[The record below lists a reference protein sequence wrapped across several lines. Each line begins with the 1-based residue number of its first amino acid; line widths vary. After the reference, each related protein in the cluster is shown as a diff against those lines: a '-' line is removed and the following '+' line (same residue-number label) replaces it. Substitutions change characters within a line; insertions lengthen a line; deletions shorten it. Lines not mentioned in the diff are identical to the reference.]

1 MSSAKNLNEIL
12 LDRNLSPENKWGFKS
27 ILTDDSLSYVVW
39 NKDTNEGL
47 VVDPV
52 KESIQLTYD
61 TIVAAGNI
69 RWLIFDTHTHADHV
83 SGAAELSKK
92 IKAPLLMH
100 EKAPSRRVDIR
111 ISRDISWPLTGE
123 ALQIL
128 LTPGHT
134 SDALCLKWG
143 PFLFTG
149 DLILH
154 GDTGRDDLPTGDP
167 TSHFDSL
174 EKIRK
179 LIPKNTLIL
188 PGHDAEGGRVTSL
201 ETQLKINPSFN
212 QSREEFIKESEAYE
226 GAAPKKL
233 KESLFENF
241 K

>member
-111 ISRDISWPLTGE
+111 ISRDISWPLTSNFANSG
-123 ALQIL
+123 AYVRRPLSQMGSFFIYR
-128 LTPGHT
+128 
-134 SDALCLKWG
+134 G
-143 PFLFTG
+143 PHFTWRYG
-149 DLILH
+149 
-154 GDTGRDDLPTGDP
+154 
-167 TSHFDSL
+167 S
-174 EKIRK
+174 
-179 LIPKNTLIL
+179 
-188 PGHDAEGGRVTSL
+188 
-201 ETQLKINPSFN
+201 
-212 QSREEFIKESEAYE
+212 
-226 GAAPKKL
+226 
-233 KESLFENF
+233 
-241 K
+241 